1 MERLKGKVAVVT
13 GGGNGIGA
21 AICRRL
27 HVEGARVVVA
37 DIDMTAAQNVSDA
50 LVTSIA
56 WQASVAPTTP
66 GQGVPPH
73 RSACFRRLTLPTKRK
88 LSLW

>member
-21 AICRRL
+21 AVCRRL
-27 HVEGARVVVA
+27 HVEGARVLVA

-50 LVTSIA
+50 LATSMA
-56 WQASVAPTTP
+56 WQASVAPTIP

-73 RSACFRRLTLPTKRK
+73 RSACFCRLTSPTKRK
-88 LSLW
+88 LSPW